1 MIKPEVTEKASGY
14 LLLLLT
20 LSLLYM
26 LKSAFHQPRSRPHPC
41 DDALYILIEGDI
53 KRPGAYIFCQQ
64 NTLLDLIARAGGR
77 GLHGHPPGLF
87 RDVRLSSGAKVVV
100 RNDGGRWQIF
110 QGEMSSFYK
119 FTLGIPISLNN
130 ESEMGLTAIPG
141 IGPQLAKNII
151 RERSKRGGFKNL
163 NEIKDIKGIGMKL
176 FRNIS
181 PYLKL

>member
-26 LKSAFHQPRSRPHPC
+26 LKSAFHQPRSRPYPC
-41 DDALYILIEGDI
+41 DDDLYILIEGDI
-53 KRPGAYIFCQQ
+53 KRPGVYTFCQQ
-64 NTLLDLIARAGGR
+64 GTLLDLRARAGGR
-77 GLHGHPPGLF
+77 GFHEHTPDLF
-87 RDVRLSSGAKVVV
+87 RDVRLSSGTRVVV
-100 RNDGGRWQIF
+100 RNHGGKWHFF
-110 QGEMSSFYK
+110 QREMPGFYK